1 MKRIAEDS
9 VWQEIY
15 SIHPVIALRCREA
28 FKDPVQLAVSVSDH
42 DIAAA
47 TVEECLGDSVAAHSK
62 PALVE
67 KLWQWVLDKQAGSS
81 RQARL
86 IAAQAGASSTVPFP
100 VRGDIGQT
108 YEVILQQS
116 PSLSLKVLE
125 KAIRTQK
132 ASYRSDRET
141 FESSEKKR
149 WALKL
154 AAFIEEAGMPL
165 ASRIVGHEQAAQLW
179 ERAFGARR
187 SKTLRNRA
195 MTWAKVREWLLASTG
210 KPWPDKAEIML
221 SYLEERH
228 ESQGMGKSIPN
239 GILGALALLE
249 QVGQVDTDRRLSEDR
264 LLIEACRS
272 WTAELEQG
280 APPRRQAPMFTVAVI
295 LAAELCVCKQTFPV
309 GLRFYAFVLLLLIW
323 ATMRCDDIQGVDPSS
338 FVLSQIGAKFIIRR
352 TKTSGPGKAV
362 GNLFGYIGR
371 GVGLT
376 GYDWL
381 SEGQRLLRAE
391 VLSRKRDYFCVGFN
405 EDWTIPQD
413 GFLEPEGVAVHL
425 RRLML
430 ALKVPTRVQGRWGIA
445 AGLLV
450 ESPLHLYWSGHS
462 ARHTLPSL
470 AALVDISKERRDF
483 LGRWSAAQH
492 GSADYVLTSRQV
504 VHSIQ
509 TDVCVALLGGRPAPG
524 YVEEESFAQIAD
536 FLVRKGGDPSVV
548 QARHSVLRWDGESWS
563 LGGKFPVVKVDLN
576 AMRQARGDPRAV
588 LSPETPVREVD
599 APYFVTIS
607 RTNGFR
613 RLHMSHGCA
622 IKQDRCIET
631 QPVYH
636 LTEGIA
642 DAICKL
648 CRPATEEQDFNSS
661 DSGSETAQAGT
672 AAT

>member
-9 VWQEIY
+9 VWQEVY
-15 SIHPVIALRCREA
+15 GIHAVLALRCREA
-28 FKDPVQLAVSVSDH
+28 FKDPVQLAVSISDY
-42 DIAAA
+42 DTAAA
-47 TVEECLGDSVAAHSK
+47 TVEECLGDSVAEHSK

-67 KLWQWVLDKQAGSS
+67 KLWRWVLGKQSGSS
-81 RQARL
+81 QQARFM
-86 IAAQAGASSTVPFP
+86 AAQAVASSTVPFP

-125 KAIRTQK
+125 KVIRNQK

-141 FESSEKKR
+141 FESNEKKH

-165 ASRIVGHEQAAQLW
+165 ATRIVGHEQAAQLW

-210 KPWPDKAEIML
+210 KPWPDKSEIML

-228 ESQGMGKSIPN
+228 ESQRMGKSIPN
-239 GILGALALLE
+239 GIQGALALLE
-249 QVGQVDTDRRLSEDR
+249 QVGQVESDRRLSEDR
-264 LLIEACRS
+264 LLVEACRS

-295 LAAELCVCKQTFPV
+295 LAAELCVCKQTFPI
-309 GLRFYAFVLLLLIW
+309 GLRFYAFVLLILIW

-338 FVLSQIGAKFIIRR
+338 FVLSQIGAKFVIRH

-362 GNLFGYIGR
+362 GNLYGYIGR

-381 SEGQRLLRAE
+381 SEGQRLLRTE
-391 VLSRKRDYFCVGFN
+391 VLCRKRDYFCVGFN

-430 ALKVPTRVQGRWGIA
+430 ALKVPVRVQGRWGIA

-450 ESPLHLYWSGHS
+450 EPPLHLYWPQCKTHVALVGS
-462 ARHTLPSL
+462 AR
-470 AALVDISKERRDF
+470 
-483 LGRWSAAQH
+483 G
-492 GSADYVLTSRQV
+492 
-504 VHSIQ
+504 
-509 TDVCVALLGGRPAPG
+509 
-524 YVEEESFAQIAD
+524 
-536 FLVRKGGDPSVV
+536 
-548 QARHSVLRWDGESWS
+548 
-563 LGGKFPVVKVDLN
+563 
-576 AMRQARGDPRAV
+576 
-588 LSPETPVREVD
+588 
-599 APYFVTIS
+599 
-607 RTNGFR
+607 
-613 RLHMSHGCA
+613 
-622 IKQDRCIET
+622 
-631 QPVYH
+631 H
-636 LTEGIA
+636 L
-642 DAICKL
+642 
-648 CRPATEEQDFNSS
+648 
-661 DSGSETAQAGT
+661 
-672 AAT
+672 

>member
-1 MKRIAEDS
+1 M
-9 VWQEIY
+9 
-15 SIHPVIALRCREA
+15 
-28 FKDPVQLAVSVSDH
+28 
-42 DIAAA
+42 
-47 TVEECLGDSVAAHSK
+47 
-62 PALVE
+62 
-67 KLWQWVLDKQAGSS
+67 
-81 RQARL
+81 
-86 IAAQAGASSTVPFP
+86 
-100 VRGDIGQT
+100 
-108 YEVILQQS
+108 
-116 PSLSLKVLE
+116 
-125 KAIRTQK
+125 
-132 ASYRSDRET
+132 
-141 FESSEKKR
+141 
-149 WALKL
+149 
-154 AAFIEEAGMPL
+154 
-165 ASRIVGHEQAAQLW
+165 
-179 ERAFGARR
+179 
-187 SKTLRNRA
+187 
-195 MTWAKVREWLLASTG
+195 
-210 KPWPDKAEIML
+210 
-221 SYLEERH
+221 
-228 ESQGMGKSIPN
+228 
-239 GILGALALLE
+239 
-249 QVGQVDTDRRLSEDR
+249 
-264 LLIEACRS
+264 
-272 WTAELEQG
+272 
-280 APPRRQAPMFTVAVI
+280 AVI

-509 TDVCVALLGGRPAPG
+509 TDVCVALLEGRPAPG